1 MAGLVAGKKVFIT
14 GAAQGL
20 GAAMA
25 KGLAAEGAK
34 VAVAD
39 VNAAGA
45 EKVAAEINSAHG
57 AGTAFAYA
65 LDVTNE
71 PQWIAALESAN
82 AAMGGISGLV
92 NNAGISSREGG
103 IEELSL
109 EGFRRLMSV
118 NVDSVFLG
126 AKHGIKYLAKN
137 QPGSI
142 VNISSIAG
150 LIANHTSPGYNASKA
165 AVWLLS
171 KNIALYCAKK
181 GLDVRSNSIHPTFI
195 DTPILGPLHGRKEF
209 TEGVFARLHLVN
221 RVGQPEEVAELVSFL
236 ASERA
241 AFVTGCAWPI
251 DGGITASITPGGASG
266 RLDELG

>member
-1 MAGLVAGKKVFIT
+1 MAGRVAGKKIFIT

-25 KGLAAEGAK
+25 AACAAEGAK
-34 VAVAD
+34 VALAD
-39 VNAAGA
+39 INAGGA
-45 EKVAAEINSAHG
+45 SDRADALNAKHG

-71 PQWIAALESAN
+71 EQWIAALEAAN
-82 AAMGGISGLV
+82 AALGGISGLV

-109 EGFRRLMSV
+109 EGFRKLMSV

-195 DTPILGPLHGRKEF
+195 DTPILDPIRNMFGKDEAEAKLGRQVPLGRIGK
-209 TEGVFARLHLVN
+209 
-221 RVGQPEEVAELVSFL
+221 PEEI
-236 ASERA
+236 A
-241 AFVTGCAWPI
+241 AAALYLLSDESRFVTGAELKV
-251 DGGITASITPGGASG
+251 DGGISAM
-266 RLDELG
+266 

>member
-1 MAGLVAGKKVFIT
+1 MSGRVAGKKIFIT

-20 GAAMA
+20 GLAMA
-25 KGLAAEGAK
+25 QACAAEGAK
-34 VAVAD
+34 VALAD
-39 VNAAGA
+39 INAAGA
-45 EKVAAEINSAHG
+45 DDRATALNDKYG

-71 PQWIAALESAN
+71 DHWVKALEAAN
-82 AAMGGISGLV
+82 GAMGGISGLV

-109 EGFRRLMSV
+109 EGFRKLMSV

-142 VNISSIAG
+142 VNVSSIAG

-195 DTPILGPLHGRKEF
+195 DTPILDPIRNMFGKDEAEAKLGRQVPLGRIGK
-209 TEGVFARLHLVN
+209 
-221 RVGQPEEVAELVSFL
+221 PEEVAQ
-236 ASERA
+236 A
-241 AFVTGCAWPI
+241 ALYLLSDESRFVTGAELKI
-251 DGGITASITPGGASG
+251 DGGISAM
-266 RLDELG
+266 

>member
-1 MAGLVAGKKVFIT
+1 MTGRMAEKKVFIT

-25 KGLAAEGAK
+25 KGVAAEGAK
-34 VAVAD
+34 VTVTD
-39 VNAAGA
+39 VNKEGA
-45 EKVAAEINSAHG
+45 EKVAAEINAAHG
-57 AGTAFAYA
+57 AGTAFAFGH
-65 LDVTNE
+65 DVTNE
-71 PQWIAALESAN
+71 AQWIAALEGAN
-82 AAMGGISGLV
+82 GAMGGISGLV
-92 NNAGISSREGG
+92 NNAGISSREGSV
-103 IEELSL
+103 EELSL

-195 DTPILGPLHGRKEF
+195 DTPILDPIRNMFGKEEGEAKLGRQVPLGRIGK
-209 TEGVFARLHLVN
+209 
-221 RVGQPEEVAELVSFL
+221 PEEIAAAAIYLLSDESRFITGSELKV
-236 ASERA
+236 
-241 AFVTGCAWPI
+241 
-251 DGGITASITPGGASG
+251 DGGISAM
-266 RLDELG
+266 

>member
-1 MAGLVAGKKVFIT
+1 MSGRVAGKKIFIT

-20 GAAMA
+20 GLAMA
-25 KGLAAEGAK
+25 QVCAAEGAK
-34 VAVAD
+34 VALAD
-39 VNAAGA
+39 INAAGA
-45 EKVAAEINSAHG
+45 DDRATALNDKYG

-71 PQWIAALESAN
+71 DHWVKALEAAN
-82 AAMGGISGLV
+82 GAMGGISGLV

-109 EGFRRLMSV
+109 EGFRKLMSV

-142 VNISSIAG
+142 VNVSSIAG

-195 DTPILGPLHGRKEF
+195 DTPILDPIRNMFGKDEAEAKLGRQVPLGRIGK
-209 TEGVFARLHLVN
+209 
-221 RVGQPEEVAELVSFL
+221 PEEVAQ
-236 ASERA
+236 A
-241 AFVTGCAWPI
+241 ALYLLSDESRFVTGAELKI
-251 DGGITASITPGGASG
+251 DGGISAM
-266 RLDELG
+266 

>member
-1 MAGLVAGKKVFIT
+1 MEASMTGRVAGKKVFIT

-25 KGLAAEGAK
+25 QGLAAEGAK
-34 VAVAD
+34 VALAD
-39 VNAAGA
+39 INFAGVEKLGA
-45 EKVAAEINSAHG
+45 ELNGAHG
-57 AGTAFAYA
+57 AGTAFAYE
-65 LDVTNE
+65 LDVTDE
-71 PQWIAALESAN
+71 GQWIAALESAN
-82 AAMGGISGLV
+82 AAMGGVSGLV

-126 AKHGIKYLAKN
+126 AKHSIKYLAKN
-137 QPGSI
+137 QPASI

-181 GLDVRSNSIHPTFI
+181 GLDVRSNTIHPTFI
-195 DTPILGPLHGRKEF
+195 DTPILDPIRNMFGKDEAEAKLGRQVPMGRIGK
-209 TEGVFARLHLVN
+209 
-221 RVGQPEEVAELVSFL
+221 PEEI
-236 ASERA
+236 A
-241 AFVTGCAWPI
+241 AAAIYLLSDESRFVTGAELKV
-251 DGGITASITPGGASG
+251 DGGISAM
-266 RLDELG
+266 

>member
-1 MAGLVAGKKVFIT
+1 MAGRMAGKKVFIT

-25 KGLAAEGAK
+25 KGVAAEGAK
-34 VAVAD
+34 VSITD
-39 VNAAGA
+39 VNAPGA
-45 EKVAAEINSAHG
+45 EKVAAEINAKHG
-57 AGTAFAYA
+57 AGTAFAYE

-71 PQWIAALESAN
+71 EQWIAALERAN

-181 GLDVRSNSIHPTFI
+181 GLDVRSNTIHPTFI
-195 DTPILGPLHGRKEF
+195 DTPILDPIRNMFGKDEAEAKLGRQVPMGRIGK
-209 TEGVFARLHLVN
+209 
-221 RVGQPEEVAELVSFL
+221 PEEIAAAAIYLLSDESRFITGSELKV
-236 ASERA
+236 
-241 AFVTGCAWPI
+241 
-251 DGGITASITPGGASG
+251 DGGISAM
-266 RLDELG
+266 

>member
-1 MAGLVAGKKVFIT
+1 MAGRVAGKKVFIT

-34 VAVAD
+34 VALAD
-39 VNAAGA
+39 
-45 EKVAAEINSAHG
+45 INFVGVDKLARELNSIHG
-57 AGTAFAYA
+57 ADTAFAYE
-65 LDVTNE
+65 LDVTDE
-71 PQWIAALESAN
+71 GQWIAALDAAN
-82 AAMGGISGLV
+82 AAMAGISGLV

-109 EGFRRLMSV
+109 EGFRKLMSV

-195 DTPILGPLHGRKEF
+195 DTPILDPIRNMFGKDEAEAKLGRQVPLGRIGK
-209 TEGVFARLHLVN
+209 
-221 RVGQPEEVAELVSFL
+221 PEEI
-236 ASERA
+236 A
-241 AFVTGCAWPI
+241 AAAIYLLSDESRFVTGAELKV
-251 DGGITASITPGGASG
+251 DGGISAM
-266 RLDELG
+266 

>member
-1 MAGLVAGKKVFIT
+1 MAARMQGKKVFVT

-20 GAAMA
+20 GAAIA
-25 KGLAAEGAK
+25 QAVAAEGGK
-34 VAVAD
+34 VALAD
-39 VNAAGA
+39 INHDGAKAQAEAINA
-45 EKVAAEINSAHG
+45 AHG
-57 AGTAFAYA
+57 AGAAFAYA
-65 LDVTNE
+65 LDVTDE
-71 PQWIAALESAN
+71 GQWIAALESAN

-137 QPGSI
+137 QPGAI

-181 GLDVRSNSIHPTFI
+181 GLDVRSNSLHPTFI
-195 DTPILGPLHGRKEF
+195 DTPILDPIRSMFGKEEAEAKLARQVPLGRIGK
-209 TEGVFARLHLVN
+209 
-221 RVGQPEEVAELVSFL
+221 PDDVAN
-236 ASERA
+236 A
-241 AFVTGCAWPI
+241 AIYLLSDESRFVTGSELKI
-251 DGGITASITPGGASG
+251 DGGISAM
-266 RLDELG
+266 

>member
-1 MAGLVAGKKVFIT
+1 MEDTMGGRVAGKKVFIT

-25 KGLAAEGAK
+25 KACALEGAK
-34 VAVAD
+34 VALAD
-39 VNAAGA
+39 VNFVGA
-45 EKVAAEINSAHG
+45 EKLAGEINAAHG
-57 AGTAFAYA
+57 AGTAFAYE
-65 LDVTNE
+65 LDVTDE
-71 PQWIAALESAN
+71 GQWIDALEGAN

-103 IEELSL
+103 VEELSL

-126 AKHGIKYLAKN
+126 AKHTIKFLAKN

-195 DTPILGPLHGRKEF
+195 DTPILDPIRNMFGKDEAEAKLGRQVPMGRIGK
-209 TEGVFARLHLVN
+209 
-221 RVGQPEEVAELVSFL
+221 PEEI
-236 ASERA
+236 A
-241 AFVTGCAWPI
+241 AAALYLLSDESRFVTGAELKV
-251 DGGITASITPGGASG
+251 DGGISAM
-266 RLDELG
+266 